1 MINKTI
7 VNDFSKI
14 IGNIEIVI
22 QLDSFSDVKK
32 DYEIILDTLLQ
43 WVKYYYNNGNFEIIT
58 HNESLKIHEL
68 LEEIKW
74 KMITNKN
81 IGDESILT
89 DDILIRYEVIMKTIN
104 DERKLEN
111 GKR

>member
-1 MINKTI
+1 M
-7 VNDFSKI
+7 
-14 IGNIEIVI
+14 
-22 QLDSFSDVKK
+22 
-32 DYEIILDTLLQ
+32 ILDTLLR
-43 WVKYYYNNGNFEIIT
+43 WIKYYYNNRNFEIIT
-58 HNESLKIHEL
+58 HDESLKIHEL

-104 DERKLEN
+104 NERKLEN